1 MDEKKFTHAGPIEM
15 LAEWEGPAVYEPGV
29 LLEESQVE
37 QLALGADAAAMA
49 GWIAVTA
56 LSGVPGNNASQAIK
70 NKVRGILAAWRQ
82 RHGQPKLDEV
92 KQQLFQLLQ
101 AHRNNRKITD
111 EDLRER
117 IELLFREMS

>member
-1 MDEKKFTHAGPIEM
+1 MDEKKVARAGPIEM

-49 GWIAVTA
+49 SWIAVTA

-82 RHGQPKLDEV
+82 RHGQTKLDEV
-92 KQQLFQLLQ
+92 KRLLFQQLQ

-111 EDLRER
+111 EDLHER

>member
-1 MDEKKFTHAGPIEM
+1 MDEKKVTRAGPIEM
-15 LAEWEGPAVYEPGV
+15 LAEWEGLAVYEPGV

-49 GWIAVTA
+49 SWIAVTA

-92 KQQLFQLLQ
+92 KRLLFQLLQ

-117 IELLFREMS
+117 IELLFREIS